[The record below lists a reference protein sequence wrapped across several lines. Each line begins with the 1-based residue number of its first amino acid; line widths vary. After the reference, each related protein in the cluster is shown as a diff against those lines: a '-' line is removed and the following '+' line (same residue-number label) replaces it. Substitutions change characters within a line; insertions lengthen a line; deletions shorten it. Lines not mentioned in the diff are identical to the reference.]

1 MTIGA
6 KNSTVTTI
14 DQRVQFVGSKEG
26 KIIALR
32 EIVKKGVTP
41 PVLVFTEVLTLMST
55 HISNLELAVTSS
67 THPSVIPS
75 VMPSVDLAEFL
86 LSTYLLIHQ
95 SVNLSSTFLS
105 ITQSICLASI

>member
-55 HISNLELAVTSS
+55 LISNLELAVTSS
-67 THPSVIPS
+67 YHPSVIPS

-86 LSTYLLIHQ
+86 LYVPI
-95 SVNLSSTFLS
+95 FLS
-105 ITQSICLASI
+105 INLSTYQVHFCQSLNLSV